1 MMLLSHNE
9 RCVEDLFRAKKKKES
24 VANVCG
30 SSWKTKN
37 KLNFKHF
44 VKCFAPS
51 ETEGS
56 ALQSALMRGEQLAVV
71 CMDRDDQDFQMLH

>member
-9 RCVEDLFRAKKKKES
+9 RFVEDLFRAKKKKSES

-37 KLNFKHF
+37 KYEISNTL
-44 VKCFAPS
+44 
-51 ETEGS
+51 
-56 ALQSALMRGEQLAVV
+56 
-71 CMDRDDQDFQMLH
+71 